1 MRRFVGLLV
10 VLFFSI
16 PFGISVSGC
25 SKGVSLVFC
34 DGGDSGPIVGQL
46 TNLTLAPQV
55 FGISLNQGSFGQV
68 TPPSGRDCKGSNV
81 SLGAITYGVRPQDV
95 GLIDIV
101 PSGAGAGRLCAGKF
115 NRNTGGGVPDY
126 TVCTP
131 TARSG
136 IAYVTAASGSA
147 NSNALPIFVHPV
159 VSAIT
164 VGPPSTNC
172 ATDLATNCCAFST
185 VGGVTAPTTPYNPNV
200 CTSQNVSG
208 QIAARVFDGSG
219 NNITCTQT
227 GTDSTGNPAYSPLV
241 GHLTYTAQD
250 ANVVT
255 IDENGI
261 ATAKYPGS
269 TVVNATIANGTSN
282 IASSTAGYFS
292 TCPPVSIALS
302 AANVS
307 GNSVTVN
314 QNNVQQLTA
323 VASDRNG
330 TQLNGLS
337 LQFVSS
343 TQRTL
348 PNGSSGA
355 VTPTFPGSGEITAIC
370 QPPACNN
377 APQNQLGLFGNGK
390 PVTSNPITINTPGTN
405 SSILYTASTQ
415 SLYLSITDFSTN
427 TQAAAVRLPYIPNS
441 MVLSTDGNILY
452 LDSDTELMVASASN
466 GSVTG
471 QFVAARGR
479 VLAVSPDNTTVVV
492 SDPARQ
498 TISLVSSAGAITA
511 TYGGSGTRAVFS
523 PDSSTVYIAAGN
535 QLVVHSTYTGWYAV
549 PLSTTATDL
558 DIARPAVGAF
568 LAGSVTTARSYC
580 PITTV
585 ASGSGSTATT
595 SNIFYPDAGVAGETT
610 DRIAGTNDGL
620 HLLGATVTPNP
631 TLVDFY
637 LTNGTT
643 PGLPVGACPLNGSLQ
658 FNATPVDRT
667 ALPGIT
673 ASAITGIRAATDSS
687 VAFITYTGSG
697 NVLPFYVPN
706 GNSAGTLGS
715 VTLSGS
721 AGAPIAGILSSD
733 NNTFFVGTSGDG
745 LVHLITRNGSGFADT
760 STLNPKIVDNNG
772 NPVPVDLIQ
781 QRPRKIT

>member
-1 MRRFVGLLV
+1 M
-10 VLFFSI
+10 SA
-16 PFGISVSGC
+16 S
-25 SKGVSLVFC
+25 VFC

-46 TNLTLAPQV
+46 TNLTLTPQV

-68 TPPSGRDCKGSNV
+68 SQPSGRDCKGSNV

-101 PSGAGAGRLCAGKF
+101 PSGPSAGRLCAGQF

-136 IAYVTAASGSA
+136 IAYVTAVSGSA

-164 VGPPSTNC
+164 VGAISANC

-185 VGGVTAPTTPYNPNV
+185 VGGVTAPTGTYDGNSCV
-200 CTSQNVSG
+200 SQNVSG
-208 QIAARVFDGSG
+208 QVAARVFDGAG
-219 NNITCTQT
+219 HNITCTLT
-227 GTDSTGNPAYSPLV
+227 GTDSTGHPVYSPLV
-241 GHLTYTAQD
+241 GHLTFTPQD
-250 ANVVT
+250 NTVVT

-261 ATAKYPGS
+261 ATAKYPGA
-269 TVVNATIANGTSN
+269 TVVNATIANGTST

-292 TCPPVSIALS
+292 TCPPASIVLS
-302 AANVS
+302 AANVT
-307 GNSVTVN
+307 GNPSTVTVN
-314 QNNVQQLTA
+314 QNNVQPLTA
-323 VASDRNG
+323 VVLDSNRIPHPI
-330 TQLNGLS
+330 NGLT

-348 PNGSSGA
+348 PNGTSGS
-355 VTPTFPGSGEITAIC
+355 VTPIFPGSGEITAIC

-377 APQNQLGLFGNGK
+377 APQNQLGLFGTGK
-390 PVTSNPITINTPGTN
+390 PITSNPITVNTPGTN

-415 SLYLSITDFSTN
+415 SLYLSLTDFSTS

-441 MVLSTDGNILY
+441 MVLSTSGNTLY
-452 LDSDTELMVASASN
+452 LGSDTELMIVNGAN

-471 QFVAARGR
+471 QVIAARGR
-479 VLAVSPDNTTVVV
+479 VLAVSPDNATIVV

-498 TISLVSSAGAITA
+498 TISLVSTAGAITA

-523 PDSSTVYIAAGN
+523 PDSSTVYVVAGN
-535 QLVVHSTYTGWYAV
+535 QLVVHSIYTGWYAV
-549 PLSTTATDL
+549 PLSATATDI
-558 DIARPAVGAF
+558 DIAKPAVGAF
-568 LAGSVTTARSYC
+568 LAGATTTARSYC

-585 ASGSGSTATT
+585 SGQGVTATT

-610 DRIAGTNDGL
+610 DRVAATNDGL

-643 PGLPVGACPLNGSLQ
+643 PAPGLPIGACPVTGTPQ
-658 FNATPVDRT
+658 FNATPIDRT
-667 ALPGIT
+667 AIPGISPT
-673 ASAITGIRAATDSS
+673 AITGVQAATDSS

-697 NVLPFYVPN
+697 GVLPFYTPN

-715 VTLSGS
+715 VALSGS

-745 LVHLITRNGSGFADT
+745 LVHLVTRGANGFADT

-772 NPVPVDLIQ
+772 NPVPVDLLQ